1 MVVGELIVTNLLRCF
16 PSVPSTSPPGFAV
29 HGRFHTTSLNVTWN
43 PLPRGSIHGNLLGYK
58 VVYKEISRAGS
69 DVIDGEV
76 KTIVIKNEGS
86 AGQFSVMLRDLTPF
100 TTYSVYVRG
109 FTAVGDGLVS
119 DAVLGGMKI
128 STQWNKY

>member
-1 MVVGELIVTNLLRCF
+1 M
-16 PSVPSTSPPGFAV
+16 
-29 HGRFHTTSLNVTWN
+29 
-43 PLPRGSIHGNLLGYK
+43 
-58 VVYKEISRAGS
+58 YKEISRAGS

-76 KTIVIKNEGS
+76 KTLVIKN

-100 TTYSVYVRG
+100 TTYSVHVRG

-128 STQWNKY
+128 STQWDKY